1 MKRGNIILFVECP
14 PPPRRVEGKKLRRF
28 ILEGTLLYLY
38 TSLGLTWRFY
48 FLGIAD
54 FWPCNLGRHFFNH
67 LPKKKGIFSFW
78 RESEREREKEME
90 RHPVRGGWMG
100 GWVGGGGGVW

>member
-67 LPKKKGIFSFW
+67 LPKKKGNFSFW
-78 RESEREREKEME
+78 RERERERERRKWKDIQSG
-90 RHPVRGGWMG
+90 VG
-100 GWVGGGGGVW
+100 GWVVGLGGGGGW